1 MTALIETNAQV
12 TTSIKY
18 LHPVQNV
25 ISGYKKTKKIQCKFL
40 IFLFLLTVRSLN

>member
-25 ISGYKKTKKIQCKFL
+25 ISGYKKNKKNVNANFR
-40 IFLFLLTVRSLN
+40 FFYFD